1 MNLPHEMV
9 AILAVF
15 APLFSERVWRHAQV
29 LLVGALLTQ
38 GTRTVTRALR
48 VMGLSHERHWT
59 NYHRVLNRAVWS
71 TLQASKILLGLIV
84 ATMPVE
90 STIVLGADDTV
101 ERRTGRKIKALGCY
115 RDGVRSTRKHVV
127 RCFGLKW
134 VSMQVLVAVP
144 WSTRVW
150 ALPFLSVLCWPKEKS
165 GKRRRHK
172 TGVDLVR
179 QMMCQVR
186 RWLPE
191 RMIVLVVDGG
201 FAAVS
206 LALACRKQDVVMVAR
221 LRLDAALYHPPAL
234 QPSGKRGRKPTKGK
248 RQRSLRMWAARSD
261 TPWEER
267 QVAWYGGGRKR
278 MLVFSRAAL
287 WYTPGQKPVEVR
299 FVLVR
304 DPAGKLRDEAF
315 FCTAVEATPQQILT
329 WVVWR
334 WSVEVTFEEARA
346 HLGVETQ
353 REWSDKA
360 IARTTPVLLGLF
372 SLVTLLTM
380 EMKKAGEIRVEQ
392 TAWYKKE
399 EPTFSDCIAL
409 VRRRIWHSRCLV
421 NSGHQAEVIK
431 FPQEAFEQLIQ
442 SLPLAA

>member
-1 MNLPHEMV
+1 M
-9 AILAVF
+9 
-15 APLFSERVWRHAQV
+15 
-29 LLVGALLTQ
+29 
-38 GTRTVTRALR
+38 
-48 VMGLSHERHWT
+48 
-59 NYHRVLNRAVWS
+59 WS
-71 TLQASKILLGLIV
+71 TLHASQILLGLIV
-84 ATMPVE
+84 ATLPVG

-150 ALPFLSVLCWPKEKS
+150 ALPFLSALCWPKDKS

-191 RMIVLVVDGG
+191 RMIVMVVDGG

-206 LALACRKQDVVMVAR
+206 LALACRKQDVVMVSR
-221 LRLDAALYHPPAL
+221 MRSDAALYHPPAL

-267 QVAWYGGGRKR
+267 EVAWYGGGRKR

-346 HLGVETQ
+346 HLGMET
-353 REWSDKA
+353 
-360 IARTTPVLLGLF
+360 
-372 SLVTLLTM
+372 
-380 EMKKAGEIRVEQ
+380 
-392 TAWYKKE
+392 
-399 EPTFSDCIAL
+399 
-409 VRRRIWHSRCLV
+409 
-421 NSGHQAEVIK
+421 
-431 FPQEAFEQLIQ
+431 
-442 SLPLAA
+442 

>member
-1 MNLPHEMV
+1 
-9 AILAVF
+9 
-15 APLFSERVWRHAQV
+15 
-29 LLVGALLTQ
+29 
-38 GTRTVTRALR
+38 
-48 VMGLSHERHWT
+48 
-59 NYHRVLNRAVWS
+59 
-71 TLQASKILLGLIV
+71 
-84 ATMPVE
+84 
-90 STIVLGADDTV
+90 
-101 ERRTGRKIKALGCY
+101 
-115 RDGVRSTRKHVV
+115 
-127 RCFGLKW
+127 
-134 VSMQVLVAVP
+134 
-144 WSTRVW
+144 
-150 ALPFLSVLCWPKEKS
+150 
-165 GKRRRHK
+165 
-172 TGVDLVR
+172 
-179 QMMCQVR
+179 
-186 RWLPE
+186 
-191 RMIVLVVDGG
+191 
-201 FAAVS
+201 
-206 LALACRKQDVVMVAR
+206 
-221 LRLDAALYHPPAL
+221 
-234 QPSGKRGRKPTKGK
+234 
-248 RQRSLRMWAARSD
+248 
-261 TPWEER
+261 
-267 QVAWYGGGRKR
+267 

>member
-84 ATMPVE
+84 ATMPVG

-267 QVAWYGGGRKR
+267 EVAWYGGGRKR
-278 MLVFSRAAL
+278 MLVF
-287 WYTPGQKPVEVR
+287 
-299 FVLVR
+299 
-304 DPAGKLRDEAF
+304 
-315 FCTAVEATPQQILT
+315 
-329 WVVWR
+329 
-334 WSVEVTFEEARA
+334 
-346 HLGVETQ
+346 
-353 REWSDKA
+353 
-360 IARTTPVLLGLF
+360 
-372 SLVTLLTM
+372 
-380 EMKKAGEIRVEQ
+380 
-392 TAWYKKE
+392 
-399 EPTFSDCIAL
+399 
-409 VRRRIWHSRCLV
+409 
-421 NSGHQAEVIK
+421 
-431 FPQEAFEQLIQ
+431 
-442 SLPLAA
+442 